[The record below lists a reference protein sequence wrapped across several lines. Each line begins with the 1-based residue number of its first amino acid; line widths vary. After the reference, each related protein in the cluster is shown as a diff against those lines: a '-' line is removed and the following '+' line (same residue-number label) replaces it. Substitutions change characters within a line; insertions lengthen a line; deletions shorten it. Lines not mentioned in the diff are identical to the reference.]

1 MVTSRIW
8 FTSAQKAELW
18 GRWKQGQSISSISR
32 ALDRRNKTGVQRI
45 VSLQGGFAPSARRRA
60 ASALGLAE
68 REEISR
74 GIAAGLA
81 IRAIARS
88 LGRAPST
95 VCREITRNGGTRTY
109 RAARAD
115 KQAWERALRPKHC
128 RLACSGRLR
137 WRVAQKLALL
147 GRRSRYRAG

>member
-95 VCREITRNGGTRTY
+95 VCREITRNGGTQTY
-109 RAARAD
+109 RALGLTSRLGSARCARNIV
-115 KQAWERALRPKHC
+115 AWHALDGC
-128 RLACSGRLR
+128 EGG
-137 WRVAQKLALL
+137 WRKSWRYN

>member
-60 ASALGLAE
+60 VSALGLAA
-68 REEISR
+68 RRDLSR
-74 GIAAGLA
+74 DRGGSCNPRHRTKSWA
-81 IRAIARS
+81 RAIDSMSRDHAQWWYAN
-88 LGRAPST
+88 LP
-95 VCREITRNGGTRTY
+95 
-109 RAARAD
+109 
-115 KQAWERALRPKHC
+115 
-128 RLACSGRLR
+128 CSSG
-137 WRVAQKLALL
+137 
-147 GRRSRYRAG
+147 

>member
-1 MVTSRIW
+1 MRRCRMVTSRFW

-18 GRWKQGQSISSISR
+18 GRWKHGQSISSISR

-60 ASALGLAE
+60 VSALGLAE

-81 IRAIARS
+81 IRAIDSMSRDHAQWWS
-88 LGRAPST
+88 ANLP
-95 VCREITRNGGTRTY
+95 
-109 RAARAD
+109 
-115 KQAWERALRPKHC
+115 
-128 RLACSGRLR
+128 CSSG
-137 WRVAQKLALL
+137 
-147 GRRSRYRAG
+147 